1 MSKYLNFIKKV
12 IGGGKKLS
20 STYGISKYWFY
31 WDYAQCFLKYGC
43 LIDQY
48 TKGHFHM
55 MNKVTRKRAMT
66 QRRLEYLIDNYNDPN
81 YIHILKNKNE
91 FNAFF
96 KEFIERD
103 WLYTKNMDKK
113 TFFDFCNSK
122 EELFIKPL
130 DEQEGHG
137 INKLKLGD
145 VDLATIYEDLK
156 SKNAIVESIIRQNHQ
171 MILGNKSVNSARIL
185 TVVDKSNKAHV
196 LRAGLRVGVGD
207 SIVDN
212 YTAGGVL
219 YEIDIKTGII
229 DHKGIQGE
237 NYDIIYHP
245 GTDICML
252 GFQLPNWNKAIEAVT
267 KAAEKIP
274 QCRFVG
280 WDMAFTQEGVEL
292 IEGNHNPGLFTL
304 ESLGTP
310 GAFADTM
317 NILNS

>member
-103 WLYTKNMDKK
+103 WLYTKNLDKK

-237 NYDIIYHP
+237 NYNIIYHP

-280 WDMAFTQEGVEL
+280 WDVAFTQEGVEL

>member
-31 WDYAQCFLKYGC
+31 WDYAKCFLKYGC

-55 MNKVTRKRAMT
+55 MNKVTRKRAIT
-66 QRRLEYLIDNYNDPN
+66 QRKLEYLIDNYNDPN

-137 INKLKLGD
+137 INKLKIGD

-280 WDMAFTQEGVEL
+280 WDVAFTQEGVEL

>member
-31 WDYAQCFLKYGC
+31 WDYAKCFFKYGC

-48 TKGHFHM
+48 TKGHFYK
-55 MNKVTRKRAMT
+55 MNKVTRRRAIT
-66 QRRLEYLIDNYNDPN
+66 QRKLEYLIKNYNDPN

-96 KEFIERD
+96 KEFIERT
-103 WLYTKNMDKK
+103 WLYSKSMDKK
-113 TFFDFCNSK
+113 TFLEFCDSN
-122 EELFIKPL
+122 EDIFIKPL

-137 INKLKLGD
+137 IKKLKTNCINPTIVYD
-145 VDLATIYEDLK
+145 DLTCKKTI
-156 SKNAIVESIIRQNHQ
+156 IESVIHQNPL
-171 MILGNKSVNSARIL
+171 MNLGNKSVNSARIL
-185 TVVDKSNKAHV
+185 TVIDKKNKAHV
-196 LRAGLRVGVGD
+196 LRAGLRAGVGD

-219 YEIDIKTGII
+219 YEIDIETGII
-229 DHKGIQGE
+229 DHKGIQGD

-252 GFQLPNWNKAIEAVT
+252 GFQMPNWDKAINTVIR
-267 KAAEKIP
+267 AAEKIP

-280 WDMAFTQEGVEL
+280 WDVAFTQNGAEL

-310 GAFADTM
+310 GAYADIM
-317 NILNS
+317 KILNS

>member
-237 NYDIIYHP
+237 NYNIIYHP

-280 WDMAFTQEGVEL
+280 WDVAFTQEGVEL